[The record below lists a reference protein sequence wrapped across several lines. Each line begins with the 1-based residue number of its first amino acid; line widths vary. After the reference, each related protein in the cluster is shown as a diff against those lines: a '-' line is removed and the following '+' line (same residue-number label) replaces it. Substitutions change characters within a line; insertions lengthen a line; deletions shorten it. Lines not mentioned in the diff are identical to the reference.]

1 MLSAVARDQPNL
13 VLIQASQPRC
23 VLSSS
28 RQRTSRR
35 PISTTSSKLRRP
47 SARISSTCSSS
58 SGIDGITWSSL
69 RHRHSPSLSA
79 YEMRSVSERWMDEA
93 PDHAGP
99 SDPYAVPCREIWLC
113 ARTTRLGS
121 GRSSGNAEPSISN
134 RAGEAPM
141 RSYSSTLLTARP
153 PGHRAAAAS
162 CSLFS

>member
-58 SGIDGITWSSL
+58 SVWDNGSSL

-141 RSYSSTLLTARP
+141 RSYSSTFDGTAARSP
-153 PGHRAAAAS
+153 RGGCS